1 WDALPKDFT
10 FYAVKY
16 INRLDG
22 FYLRRGEDV
31 VTGQGG
37 NSTLDTTTTRHADY
51 IVKDEVVEL
60 ITHSLTEIEFPVTVT
75 DGQGQDRNLTLLLEF
90 DDSGTIT
97 VSENASATNYTATG
111 GGTFVHKSES
121 EESWGDESR
130 NAVYLDYEID
140 HNEIHVETAD
150 TLVLRERGV
159 GMETFTPVLPYIF
172 ILIDI
177 CRNIM
182 KYIYDTGFYLTAL
195 ALLASGT
202 KDNPSNFTME
212 KPQSVAVQDS
222 FNTNYRP
229 LKTYIDSVNSNFTLG
244 AGVSLSEYNEQGVVY
259 RLVNS
264 NFQEVTTGYG
274 MKHGAVVQS
283 DGGLAL
289 EPVTD
294 FLSAAEEAGI
304 LVYGHT
310 LAWHANQNAEYLN
323 STIAPTLEESEGPT
337 WDVISSADFET
348 DDASNYQ
355 SNENAIMSFT
365 ADGEGANGE
374 GRAL

>member
-1 WDALPKDFT
+1 MKKKSLFTTFLIVSALLTLASCQNESWNFPDYEYQSVYFAYQYPVRTIILGEHKFNNELDNNHQFKVMATTAGVYENENRVMVDFEIDESLLDGFQFDGNGDPIQPLPENYYHFTGESDQLVIPSGELAGGITIQLTDAFFQDPDAINNTYVLPMRMTGVANADTILSGVPKGAVSNPRRGVASDWDALPKDFT

-37 NSTLDTTTTRHADY
+37 NSTLDTTATRHADY

-60 ITHSLTEIEFPVTVT
+60 NTHSLTEIEFPVTVT

-150 TLVLRERGV
+150 TLVLRDRGV
-159 GMETFTPVLPYIF
+159 GMETFTPVLP
-172 ILIDI
+172 
-177 CRNIM
+177 
-182 KYIYDTGFYLTAL
+182 
-195 ALLASGT
+195 
-202 KDNPSNFTME
+202 
-212 KPQSVAVQDS
+212 
-222 FNTNYRP
+222 
-229 LKTYIDSVNSNFTLG
+229 
-244 AGVSLSEYNEQGVVY
+244 
-259 RLVNS
+259 
-264 NFQEVTTGYG
+264 
-274 MKHGAVVQS
+274 
-283 DGGLAL
+283 
-289 EPVTD
+289 
-294 FLSAAEEAGI
+294 
-304 LVYGHT
+304 
-310 LAWHANQNAEYLN
+310 
-323 STIAPTLEESEGPT
+323 
-337 WDVISSADFET
+337 
-348 DDASNYQ
+348 
-355 SNENAIMSFT
+355 
-365 ADGEGANGE
+365 
-374 GRAL
+374 